1 MAACRVLGAHG
12 HVARD
17 KAKARTGA
25 TASSRTHGNPQHPF
39 LPLSFLSSFA
49 PHLQIP
55 KKKKRKV
62 ESIIKRVIPFLH
74 FHVNSLF

>member
-1 MAACRVLGAHG
+1 MAACSVLRAHG
-12 HVARD
+12 DVARD

-49 PHLQIP
+49 PHLQIQQQQQ
-55 KKKKRKV
+55 KV

-74 FHVNSLF
+74 FHVNSPF